1 MNFKK
6 WQVYIWLMLVSIVI
20 CISSIFI
27 SECTVIFTI
36 ISGVSGGA
44 FASTIVALLIDWQN
58 TRENNKKKEYLQKI
72 ILYPMKTTMHT
83 MIFNFGRLACEL
95 DNNIS
100 KDDQKEWDDWAK
112 ILQDKLAECNDAF
125 SLQRAFVSLDASL
138 NNYCNRMH
146 EFRSCKFK
154 LIYNE
159 LIKTS
164 EYYALAEVEYFAN
177 VMRNSI
183 ATRTQLEVANQ
194 AFPNLINA
202 IRENKNELLE
212 FINLD
217 DLQMTGFSFAEHL
230 NNTDNRTW
238 I

>member
-6 WQVYIWLMLVSIVI
+6 WQVYIWLLLVSVI
-20 CISSIFI
+20 ICVSSIFI
-27 SECTVIFTI
+27 SKCTVIFTI
-36 ISGVSGGA
+36 VSGVSGGA
-44 FASTIVALLIDWQN
+44 FASTLVAWLIDWQN
-58 TRENNKKKEYLQKI
+58 TRESKKKKEYLQRT
-72 ILYPMKTTMHT
+72 ILQPMNTSMHT
-83 MIFNFGRLACEL
+83 LIFNFGRLSCDL

-100 KDDQKEWDDWAK
+100 KEETKKWDDWAK
-112 ILQDKLAECNDAF
+112 ILQVKLGESNDAF
-125 SLQRAFVSLDASL
+125 SLQRTLVSLDATL
-138 NNYCNRMH
+138 NNYCNRVQ
-146 EFRSCKFK
+146 ELRSCKFE

-177 VMRNSI
+177 VMRVSI

-202 IRENKNELLE
+202 IQENKTELIE
-212 FINLD
+212 FIDLD
-217 DLQMTGFSFAEHL
+217 DLKITGFSFAEHL
-230 NNTDNRTW
+230 NNTNNRTW

>member
-6 WQVYIWLMLVSIVI
+6 WQVYIWLLLVSVI
-20 CISSIFI
+20 ICVSSIFI
-27 SECTVIFTI
+27 SKCTVIFTI
-36 ISGVSGGA
+36 VSGVSGGA
-44 FASTIVALLIDWQN
+44 FASTLVAWLIDWQN
-58 TRENNKKKEYLQKI
+58 TRESKKKKEYLQRT
-72 ILYPMKTTMHT
+72 ILHPMKTSMHT
-83 MIFNFGRLACEL
+83 LIFNFGRLSCDL

-100 KDDQKEWDDWAK
+100 KEETKKWDDWAK
-112 ILQDKLAECNDAF
+112 ILQVKLGESNDAF
-125 SLQRAFVSLDASL
+125 SLQRTLVSLDATL
-138 NNYCNRMH
+138 NNYCNRVQ
-146 EFRSCKFK
+146 ELRSCKFE

-183 ATRTQLEVANQ
+183 ATRTQFEVANL

-202 IRENKNELLE
+202 IQENKTELIE
-212 FINLD
+212 FIDLD
-217 DLQMTGFSFAEHL
+217 DLKITGFSFAEHL
-230 NNTDNRTW
+230 NNTNNRTW